1 MSRERRASWGCNQD
15 AGGGKRRLRYWAD
28 LRDGKGYRRVSETVE
43 GSRREADEVLA
54 MRRVEHSRDVPC
66 ATVAQAFELW
76 WLPDAR
82 DRLASGDISRN
93 TLDNALSRWRAH
105 VGPAFGPSQL
115 RDVKPLD
122 VQAWLLPMTSAV
134 AASSLSLLN
143 QIYRFAVMY
152 GACESNP
159 AALRYR
165 MPKARAAEPDRTVYD
180 SGALW
185 AALRAVEGTCAYLP
199 AVLCGI
205 GSARVGESLGVKADE
220 VCQLESHGVRMAVAP
235 VVRQMGNDGRVTD
248 HLKTAQSARPLI
260 VPEPWGPRVME
271 LAAEATGRGEVWLCD
286 RGDGTPIK
294 QERLRVYWAKACASA
309 GVEPKQPRAARRSWE
324 TYMRW
329 DMGVEQSRIEQMMG
343 HTLGGVTGAHY
354 DKPTARLFADA
365 VSEAFSRKPFIR

>member
-122 VQAWLLPMTSAV
+122 VQAWLRPMTSAV

-205 GSARVGESLGVKADE
+205 GSARVGESLGAMVPGD
-220 VCQLESHGVRMAVAP
+220 VRRVESHGMECAV
-235 VVRQMGNDGRVTD
+235 VDIRRQVDRSGNVMPS
-248 HLKTAQSARPLI
+248 LKTPQSERPI
-260 VPEPWGPRVME
+260 IIPEPWSADV
-271 LAAEATGRGEVWLCD
+271 LAAGEGWLCG
-286 RGDGTPIK
+286 RGDGRPLSQTTVGRVWRETLKAAGIEPIPF
-294 QERLRVYWAKACASA
+294 RNLRNTWRTVS
-309 GVEPKQPRAARRSWE
+309 RWE
-324 TYMRW
+324 LGIPE
-329 DMGVEQSRIEQMMG
+329 DMCEKMMG
-343 HTLGGVTGAHY
+343 HAGKGIGERHY
-354 DKPTARLFADA
+354 DRPEADVFADVVA
-365 VSEAFSRKPFIR
+365 EAYQRLRSGA